1 MIYQNLYKTIDT
13 IASRY
18 FPTEVK
24 LLTTVIDELVT
35 DRKVRF
41 NGGRLWVLD
50 YEKKEYKLIYQSGRV
65 RKIEKNFIIKIFDY
79 PNFKRYASERTIID
93 TETNPELI
101 ARGIDKFFA
110 TGAGNKIKIDNNY
123 YYEYLLAFNSLKL
136 DSNFKYSLDIIAT
149 VLTSKLKQWRS
160 ASVEKNLKA
169 DIDKARQLQRS
180 ILPQHEF
187 QFHDYDLYGITFP
200 AEIVGGDFFDYI
212 ESGADKDRLAVVL
225 GDAASKGVGA
235 AAEAMY
241 ISGALRMA
249 STFEIKIAP
258 FMKRINELVNKIFTD
273 DKFASLF
280 YGELSADKN
289 GLFLFANAGHN
300 PPIFLDSAT
309 GQIKKLNPTG
319 TVLGP
324 SPKAHYTVENIN
336 FNPGDILLIY
346 SDGITE
352 STNEHYH
359 EFGEKRLEQLL
370 KKFRKESAKKITVD
384 ILDAVIK
391 FSSNGKYNDDK
402 TVVVIKKK
410 SK

>member
-1 MIYQNLYKTIDT
+1 MIYQNLYKTVET

-24 LLTTVIDELVT
+24 LLSTVIDELVS
-35 DRKVRF
+35 DRKIKF

-50 YEKKEYKLIYQSGRV
+50 HDKKAYKLIYQKGKV
-65 RKIEKNFIIKIFDY
+65 RQIEKNFFIGIHDY
-79 PNFKRYASERTIID
+79 PNFKRFASERTIID
-93 TETNPELI
+93 SETNSDLI

-110 TGAGNKIKIDNNY
+110 SGAGNKIKLDSFY
-123 YYEYLLAFNSLKL
+123 FYEYLLAFNSNTL
-136 DSNFKYSLDIIAT
+136 DNDFKYSLDIIAT
-149 VLTSKLKQWRS
+149 VITSKLKQWRS
-160 ASVEKNLKA
+160 ASVEKYLKA
-169 DIDKARQLQRS
+169 DIDKARQIQKS
-180 ILPQHEF
+180 ILPEHEF
-187 QFHDYDLYGITFP
+187 KFYDYDLYGITFP

-212 ESGADKDRLAVVL
+212 PGGADKDRLAVVL

-273 DKFASLF
+273 DKFASMF
-280 YGELSADKN
+280 YGELSADKS

-300 PPIFLDSAT
+300 PPMFLDSNSGAI
-309 GQIKKLNPTG
+309 QRLNPTG

-324 SPKAHYTVENIN
+324 SPTAHYTVENIN
-336 FNPGDILLIY
+336 FKPGDILLIF

-352 STNEHYH
+352 STDAEYR
-359 EFGEKRLEQLL
+359 EFGEKRLEQILRKL
-370 KKFRKESAKKITVD
+370 KKESAKKIAIE
-384 ILDAVIK
+384 ILDSVVK
-391 FSSNGKYNDDK
+391 FSSYGKYNDDK
-402 TVVVIKKK
+402 SVVVIKKSAK
-410 SK
+410 

>member
-1 MIYQNLYKTIDT
+1 MIYQNLNKTVDT

-18 FPTEVK
+18 FPTEIN
-24 LLTTVIDELVT
+24 LLTTVINELVS
-35 DRKVRF
+35 DRKVKF

-50 YEKKEYKLIYQSGRV
+50 SDKKAYKLIYQKGRV
-65 RKIEKNFIIKIFDY
+65 KQIEKNFLIGIHDY
-79 PNFKRYASERTIID
+79 PNFNRIATERTIID
-93 TETNPELI
+93 SETNSSLI
-101 ARGIDKFFA
+101 SRGIDKFFA
-110 TGAGNKIKIDNNY
+110 SGAGNKIKIGNY
-123 YYEYLLAFNSLKL
+123 NYYEYLLAFNSNTL
-136 DSNFKYSLDIIAT
+136 DNNFKYSLDIIAT
-149 VLTSKLKQWRS
+149 VITSKLKQWRS

-187 QFHDYDLYGITFP
+187 KFHDYELYGITFP

-212 ESGADKDRLAVVL
+212 ESGEDKDRLAVVL

-258 FMKRINELVNKIFTD
+258 FMKRMNQLVNKIFSD

-300 PPIFLDSAT
+300 PPMFLNSAS
-309 GQIKKLNPTG
+309 GQIQKLNPTG

-324 SPKAHYTVENIN
+324 SPIANYTVENIN
-336 FNPGDILLIY
+336 FNPGDVLLIY
-346 SDGITE
+346 SDGIIE
-352 STNEHYH
+352 SANEHFH
-359 EFGEKRLEQLL
+359 EFGEKRVEQLL
-370 KKFRKESAKKITVD
+370 RKLKKESAKKIAVE
-384 ILDAVIK
+384 ILDTVLK
-391 FSSNGKYNDDK
+391 FSANGKYNDDK
-402 TVVVIKKK
+402 SVVVIKKSVK
-410 SK
+410 